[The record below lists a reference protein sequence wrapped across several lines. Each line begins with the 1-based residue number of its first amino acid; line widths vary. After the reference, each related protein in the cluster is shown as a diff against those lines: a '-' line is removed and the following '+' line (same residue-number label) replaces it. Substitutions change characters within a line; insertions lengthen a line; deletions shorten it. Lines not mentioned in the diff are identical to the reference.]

1 MTFLLLL
8 SPTSPAGVREMV
20 EAHGEVLYENV
31 GRYKEEDVKK
41 VFQAAA
47 RLPGET
53 LVLDVDISSGNALI
67 RALHAF
73 RISRP
78 EARVILLVGGRQ
90 PGDEAISAMVSL
102 GVYDL
107 CETDNEDVFAKD
119 FAACLRREAGTYA
132 MASRW
137 HRGFR
142 EEIVEKPRE
151 TVVIERRP
159 VGRVT
164 VAVAGLAAG
173 VGCTHTALMIAAFLA
188 KAGAVALVEDAER
201 PVFSAITGL
210 ATGKSKDASAFR
222 MGAVDVFPLNVRRA
236 AEGYL
241 YDQLLAVL
249 ADYEY
254 VVRDVGV
261 LDASKLRELYRSHCA
276 VVVASASSWRVMDLV
291 RQHNALG
298 EDFSR
303 IAVVS
308 PFGTENDRKVFKDA
322 TGITPLPLAWCP
334 DPAVLPEEG
343 EATLKHILGPL
354 LPERK
359 RQRSFKLF

>member
-53 LVLDVDISSGNALI
+53 LVLDVDISSGNALVK
-67 RALHAF
+67 ALHAF

-90 PGDEAISAMVSL
+90 VGDETISAMVSL

-107 CETDNEDVFAKD
+107 CETDNEDMFAKD
-119 FAACLRREAGTYA
+119 FAVCLRRDVGTYA

-142 EEIVEKPRE
+142 EEAAEKPRE

-173 VGCTHTALMIAAFLA
+173 VGCTHTALMVGAFLA
-188 KAGAVALVEDAER
+188 KTGAAAIVEDSQR
-201 PVFSAITGL
+201 PVFESIVGL
-210 ATGKSKDASAFR
+210 ATGKCRSARGFR
-222 MGAVDVFPLNVRRA
+222 FGSTDVFPMPKRREY
-236 AEGYL
+236 EGYL
-241 YDQLLAVL
+241 YDQVIAELAEY
-249 ADYEY
+249 DY
-254 VVRDVGV
+254 VVRDLGV
-261 LDASKLRELYRSHCA
+261 LDVEKLRELYRAQCA
-276 VVVASASSWRVMDLV
+276 VIVGSASSWRIMDLV
-291 RQHNALG
+291 RQHNALR
-298 EDFSR
+298 EDFSNF
-303 IAVVS
+303 AVVS
-308 PFGTENDRKVFKDA
+308 PFGTEQDRRLFKEA
-322 TGITPLPLAWCP
+322 TGILPLPLAWCP
-334 DPAVLPEEG
+334 DPAVLPEAG
-343 EATLKHILGPL
+343 EEVLRRILGTL